1 MKTTMTNRVFL
12 PSRRAL
18 LAGLGGT
25 ALASGLRLPAFAQ
38 GKALAQPGPALQLR
52 ARPATAA
59 LGAGLPQSPVWAL
72 EPANGVAATGPFR
85 FGKGDLAVTLSNE
98 LPAPIVL
105 NWLGIDG
112 AQAAAPLTGLA
123 PIPPGGRASFTLPLR
138 QAGAILVNAQLLGD
152 AADRPVSA
160 RALIV
165 EDSPPVQA
173 DRDEVLLIEEW
184 RVKADGSAIAPGRS
198 PDGTTAV
205 YTVNGQPRFDL
216 TAKVNERL
224 RLRFINGCA
233 RSPLGLRIEN
243 HDVRVMAIDSQPSE
257 PFPARDGQLV
267 LAPGSR
273 VDVLIDATR
282 APGTVSPIILHD
294 GTGPRTIAQ
303 LTMLNDTPVR
313 AAPLPQAE
321 ALPSGNLPARL
332 DLKGAL
338 RTDLPLDPN
347 AQWIAP
353 LKFDA
358 ATAPA
363 YRVKRGRTVVMA
375 ITNPTA
381 APVVFRL
388 HGHHF
393 RLLDRLDDGWK
404 PFWLDTLIFDKGQTQ
419 RIAFLADHAG
429 RWLIEAT
436 AMNWAAPKLVRCYAV
451 E

>member
-1 MKTTMTNRVFL
+1 MKNAMTNQVFL

-18 LAGLGGT
+18 LAGLGGA
-25 ALASGLRLPAFAQ
+25 ALTSGLRLPASAQ
-38 GKALAQPGPALQLR
+38 TGAVLSLR
-52 ARPATAA
+52 ARPGTMA
-59 LGAGLPQSPVWAL
+59 LGTGLPQSQIWAL
-72 EPANGVAATGPFR
+72 KAANTGSAPGPWR
-85 FGKGDLAVTLSNE
+85 FGKGDLAGTLSNE
-98 LPAPIVL
+98 LAAPIVL

-112 AQAAAPLTGLA
+112 AQVAAPLTGQA
-123 PIPPGGRASFTLPLR
+123 PIPPGGRTSFTVPLR
-138 QAGAILVNAQLLGD
+138 QAGTVLVNMQLLGE
-152 AADRPVSA
+152 AADRPMSA

-165 EDSPPVQA
+165 EDSTPVTV

-184 RVKADGSAIAPGRS
+184 RLNPDGSAIAPGRG
-198 PDGTTAV
+198 PDGTTAA
-205 YTVNGQPRFDL
+205 YTVNGQARLDL
-216 TAKVNERL
+216 TARVNERL
-224 RLRFINGCA
+224 RLRLINGCA

-243 HDVRVMAIDSQPSE
+243 HDVRVIAIDSQPAE

-273 VDVLIDATR
+273 IDVLIDATR
-282 APGTVSPIILHD
+282 APGTVSQIVLHD

-303 LTMLNDTPVR
+303 LTMTTDAPVR

-321 ALPSGNLPARL
+321 ALPSGHLPARL

-338 RTDLPLDPN
+338 RTDLSLDPN

-353 LKFDA
+353 VRFDA

-404 PFWLDTLIFDKGQTQ
+404 PYWLDTLMVDKGQTQ
-419 RIAFLADHAG
+419 RIAFAAEHTG
-429 RWLIEAT
+429 RWLLEAT
-436 AMNWAAPKLVRCYAV
+436 ALNWAAPKLVRSYTV

>member
-1 MKTTMTNRVFL
+1 MKNTMANQVFL

-18 LAGLGGT
+18 LAGLGG
-25 ALASGLRLPAFAQ
+25 AILASGLRLPTSAQ
-38 GKALAQPGPALQLR
+38 AGATLSLR
-52 ARPATAA
+52 ARPSAAA
-59 LGAGLPQSPVWAL
+59 LGASLPQSQIWAL
-72 EPANGVAATGPFR
+72 EQANAGSAAGPLR

-98 LPAPIVL
+98 LTAPIVL

-112 AQAAAPLTGLA
+112 AQTAASLTGQA
-123 PIPPGGRASFTLPLR
+123 PVPPGGRSSFTLPLR
-138 QAGAILVNAQLLGD
+138 QAGTVLVNTQLLGD
-152 AADRPVSA
+152 AVDRPMSA

-165 EDSPPVQA
+165 EDSPPVTV

-184 RVKADGSAIAPGRS
+184 RLKPDGSAVAPGS
-198 PDGTTAV
+198 NPQGTTAA
-205 YTVNGQPRFDL
+205 YTVNGQPRLDL
-216 TAKVNERL
+216 TARVNERL
-224 RLRFINGCA
+224 RLRVINGSP

-243 HDVRVMAIDSQPSE
+243 HDVRVMAIDSQPAE

-273 VDVLIDATR
+273 IDVLIDATR
-282 APGTVSPIILHD
+282 APGTVSQIVLHD

-303 LTMLNDTPVR
+303 LTMSNDALVR

-321 ALPSGNLPARL
+321 ALPSGNLPALL

-338 RTDLPLDPN
+338 RTDLSLDPN

-353 LKFDA
+353 VKFDA

-381 APVVFRL
+381 APIVFRL

-419 RIAFLADHAG
+419 RIAFLAEYTG
-429 RWLIEAT
+429 RWLMEAT
-436 AMNWAAPKLVRCYAV
+436 ALNWAAPKLVRSYTV

>member
-1 MKTTMTNRVFL
+1 MTNQVFL

-18 LAGLGGT
+18 LAGLGGA
-25 ALASGLRLPAFAQ
+25 ALTSGLQLPASAQ
-38 GKALAQPGPALQLR
+38 TGGALTLR
-52 ARPATAA
+52 ARPATIT
-59 LGAGLPQSPVWAL
+59 LGAGLPQSPIWAL
-72 EPANGVAATGPFR
+72 EAANSGPATGSLR
-85 FGKGDLAVTLSNE
+85 FARGDLTVTLSNE
-98 LPAPIVL
+98 LPSPIVL
-105 NWLGIDG
+105 NWLGIDS
-112 AQAAAPLTGLA
+112 AQAATPLTGLA
-123 PIPPGGRASFTLPLR
+123 PVPPGGRASFTLPLR
-138 QAGAILVNAQLLGD
+138 QAGTALVNIQLLGD
-152 AADRPVSA
+152 AADRPMSA

-165 EDSPPVQA
+165 DDSPPVTA
-173 DRDEVLLIEEW
+173 DRDELLLIEEW
-184 RVKADGSAIAPGRS
+184 RLKPDGSAIAPGS
-198 PDGTTAV
+198 NPDGTTAA
-205 YTVNGQPRFDL
+205 YTVNGQQRLDL
-216 TAKVNERL
+216 TARVNERL
-224 RLRFINGCA
+224 RLRIINGCA

-243 HDVRVMAIDSQPSE
+243 HDVRVMAIDSQPAE

-273 VDVLIDATR
+273 IDVLIDATR
-282 APGTVSPIILHD
+282 APGTVSQIVLHD

-303 LTMLNDTPVR
+303 LTMTNDAPVR

-353 LKFDA
+353 VRFDA

-363 YRVKRGRTVVMA
+363 YRVKRGRTVVIA
-375 ITNPTA
+375 ITNPTT

-404 PFWLDTLIFDKGQTQ
+404 PFWLDTLIVDKGQTQ
-419 RIAFLADHAG
+419 RIAFLAEYAG
-429 RWLIEAT
+429 RWLMEAT
-436 AMNWAAPKLVRCYAV
+436 ALNWAAPKLVRSYAV

>member
-1 MKTTMTNRVFL
+1 MKNVTKNVTKNALTNQVFL
-12 PSRRAL
+12 PSRRTL
-18 LAGLGGT
+18 LAGFGGT
-25 ALASGLRLPAFAQ
+25 ALMSGLRLPALGQ
-38 GKALAQPGPALQLR
+38 TGQALSLR
-52 ARPATAA
+52 ARPVAAA
-59 LGAGLPQSPVWAL
+59 LGPGLPKSQIWTL
-72 EPANGVAATGPFR
+72 EGATPGPFR
-85 FGKGDLAVTLSNE
+85 FSKGDLAVTLSNE
-98 LPAPIVL
+98 LPAPIAL

-123 PIPPGGRASFTLPLR
+123 PVPPGGRASFTLPLR
-138 QAGAILVNAQLLGD
+138 QAGTALVSAQLLGD
-152 AADRPVSA
+152 SADRPISA

-165 EDSPPVQA
+165 EDSPPVQT

-184 RVKADGSAIAPGRS
+184 RVKPDGSAVSPGNN
-198 PDGTTAV
+198 PEGTTAV

-216 TAKVNERL
+216 TARVNERV
-224 RLRFINGCA
+224 RLRVINGCA

-267 LAPGSR
+267 LAPGAR
-273 VDVLIDATR
+273 IDVFLDATH

-303 LTMLNDTPVR
+303 LTMSNDAPVR
-313 AAPLPQAE
+313 AAPLPPA
-321 ALPSGNLPARL
+321 APLPSGNLPERL
-332 DLKGAL
+332 DLKNAL
-338 RTDLPLDPN
+338 RSDLSLDPT

-375 ITNPTA
+375 ITNPTS

-419 RIAFLADHAG
+419 RIAFMAEYTG
-429 RWLIEAT
+429 RWLMEAT

>member
-1 MKTTMTNRVFL
+1 MTNTMTQVFL
-12 PSRRAL
+12 PSRRTL

-25 ALASGLRLPAFAQ
+25 ALASGLRLPAAAQ
-38 GKALAQPGPALQLR
+38 TGSNLSLR
-52 ARPATAA
+52 ARPAAAA
-59 LGAGLPQSPVWAL
+59 LGAGLPPSQVWAI
-72 EPANGVAATGPFR
+72 ETTNAGPLR
-85 FGKGDLAVTLSNE
+85 FGKGDLAVTVSNE

-123 PIPPGGRASFTLPLR
+123 PIPPNGRASFTLPLR
-138 QAGAILVNAQLLGD
+138 QAGTALISAQLLGD

-160 RALIV
+160 RALVV
-165 EDSPPVQA
+165 EDSPAVQA

-184 RVKADGSAIAPGRS
+184 RMKADGSAIAPGGN
-198 PDGTTAV
+198 PEGTTAI
-205 YTVNGQPRFDL
+205 YTVNGQSRFDL
-216 TAKVNERL
+216 TAKVNERV

-273 VDVLIDATR
+273 IDVFIDATR
-282 APGTVSPIILHD
+282 APGTVSQIVLHD

-303 LTMLNDTPVR
+303 LTMSNDAPVR
-313 AAPLPQAE
+313 AAPLPPAA

-353 LKFDA
+353 VKFDA

-419 RIAFLADHAG
+419 RIAFLGEYTG
-429 RWLIEAT
+429 RWLMEAT
-436 AMNWAAPKLVRCYAV
+436 ALNWAAPKLVRSYVV